1 MPITNYDDSV
11 RSEWDMFLRN
21 PERARATLEAV
32 SELNVTRV
40 LDLACG
46 AGQELLPF
54 VSRKGTLAVG
64 LDISPEIG
72 RAGPEL
78 ISLMKPEAKVFF
90 VRGAAE
96 ALPFPSG
103 SFDVVICR
111 VALPYMKNVDAIA
124 EIARALR
131 PSGVLLLKYHH
142 LFYYLLKLWR
152 AKLTRDQPSSA
163 YAKHVLVE
171 GTKYLVTGKQ
181 PTPWYDISET
191 YQTRWTLQKKLTPHG
206 LAIRRKMPDS
216 SYCTPSYLITKRASP
231 SR

>member
-1 MPITNYDDSV
+1 MPITNYGDYV
-11 RSEWDMFLRN
+11 RAEWDMFLRN

-54 VSRKGTLAVG
+54 VTRKGTLAVG

-78 ISLMKPEAKVFF
+78 IDLTKPEAKVFF
-90 VRGAAE
+90 VRGTGE
-96 ALPFPSG
+96 ALPFESET
-103 SFDVVICR
+103 FDVVICR
-111 VALPYMKNVDAIA
+111 LALPYMKNVEVIA
-124 EIARALR
+124 EIARTLR
-131 PSGVLLLKYHH
+131 PAGVLLMKYHH
-142 LFYYLLKLWR
+142 LYYYLLKLWR
-152 AKLTRDQPSSA
+152 GKLNRDQPSTA
-163 YAKHVLVE
+163 YAKHVLIE

-181 PTPWYDISET
+181 PTPWYDVSET
-191 YQTRWTLQKKLTPHG
+191 FQTRWTLQKKLKQHG

-216 SYCTPSYLITKRASP
+216 TYQTPSYLITKRASR

>member
-1 MPITNYDDSV
+1 MPSTKYDDYV
-11 RSEWDMFLRN
+11 RAEWDMFLRS

-32 SELNVTRV
+32 SELKVIRV

-54 VSRKGTLAVG
+54 VTRKGTLAVG

-78 ISLMKPEAKVFF
+78 INLTKPEAKVFF
-90 VRGAAE
+90 VQGAGE
-96 ALPFPSG
+96 ALPFHSE

-111 VALPYMKNVDAIA
+111 LALPYMKNVDVIA
-124 EIARALR
+124 EIARTLR
-131 PSGVLLLKYHH
+131 PAGVLLLKYHH

-152 AKLTRDQPSSA
+152 GKLSGDTPSSA
-163 YAKHVLVE
+163 YAKHVLIE

-191 YQTRWTLQKKLTPHG
+191 FQTKWTLQKKLKQHG
-206 LAIRRKMPDS
+206 LAIRRTMPDS
-216 SYCTPSYLITKRASP
+216 SRCTPSYLITKRAS
-231 SR
+231 SIR

>member
-1 MPITNYDDSV
+1 MPITNYVDYV
-11 RSEWDMFLRN
+11 RAEWDMFLRD

-54 VSRKGTLAVG
+54 VTRKGTLAVG

-72 RAGPEL
+72 QAGPKL
-78 ISLMKPEAKVFF
+78 INLTKPDGKVFF
-90 VRGAAE
+90 VQGAGE
-96 ALPFPSG
+96 ALPFPSE

-111 VALPYMKNVDAIA
+111 VALPFMNNVEVIT
-124 EIARALR
+124 EIARTLR
-131 PSGVLLLKYHH
+131 PAGVLLLKYQH
-142 LFYYLLKLWR
+142 LFYYLRKLWR
-152 AKLTRDQPSSA
+152 GKLSRDQLSTN
-163 YAKHVLVE
+163 YAKHVLIE
-171 GTKYLVTGKQ
+171 GTKYLMIGKQ

-191 YQTRWTLQKKLTPHG
+191 FQTRWTLQKILKQHG
-206 LAIRRKMPDS
+206 LAIQRKMPDS
-216 SYCTPSYLITKRASP
+216 NYCTPSYLITKRARQ

>member
-1 MPITNYDDSV
+1 MPIATYDDSV
-11 RSEWDMFLRN
+11 RAEWDIFLRN
-21 PERARATLEAV
+21 PERARATLDAV

-54 VSRKGTLAVG
+54 VSRKGILAVG

-78 ISLMKPEAKVFF
+78 INLTKPEARVFF

-96 ALPFPSG
+96 TLPFPSE

-111 VALPYMKNVDAIA
+111 VALPYMKNVAAIA
-124 EIARALR
+124 EIARTLR

-142 LFYYLLKLWR
+142 LFYYLRKLWR
-152 AKLTRDQPSSA
+152 AKLSRDQPSSN
-163 YAKHVLVE
+163 YAKHVLIE
-171 GTKYLVTGKQ
+171 GTKYLMTGKQ

-191 YQTRWTLQKKLTPHG
+191 YQTRWTLQKNLKEHG

-216 SYCTPSYLITKRASP
+216 SYYAPSYLITKRASQG
-231 SR
+231 R